1 MNILG
6 FSGRKQS
13 GKNTASNFLHGMEML
28 SIGLIPDFKF
38 SGEGKL
44 VVPTTVIDGQ
54 GNEKVEYGVFD
65 LERDKTD
72 SAFFDY
78 MAGNVWPFIKAY
90 SFADMLKLNVCVDVL
105 GLTYDQCYGTDEQ
118 KNTPTHINRE
128 QFPGVDGSGPMTAR
142 EVMQYVGTDFFR
154 KIYPNVWADSTIRR
168 IKSEGTAF
176 AVITD
181 CRFPNEVDA
190 IKKQGGKVIRL
201 TRNGDDSDAHS
212 SEAAL
217 DKENYDWSNFDFVL
231 DNKDMNLAE
240 SNETIYS
247 KLTEWGWCKTDI
259 SS

>member
-6 FSGRKQS
+6 LSGLKQS

-38 SGEGKL
+38 SEEGKL

-105 GLTYDQCYGTDEQ
+105 DFCILSA
-118 KNTPTHINRE
+118 NTNRGRV
-128 QFPGVDGSGPMTAR
+128 P
-142 EVMQYVGTDFFR
+142 
-154 KIYPNVWADSTIRR
+154 
-168 IKSEGTAF
+168 
-176 AVITD
+176 
-181 CRFPNEVDA
+181 
-190 IKKQGGKVIRL
+190 
-201 TRNGDDSDAHS
+201 
-212 SEAAL
+212 
-217 DKENYDWSNFDFVL
+217 
-231 DNKDMNLAE
+231 
-240 SNETIYS
+240 
-247 KLTEWGWCKTDI
+247 
-259 SS
+259 